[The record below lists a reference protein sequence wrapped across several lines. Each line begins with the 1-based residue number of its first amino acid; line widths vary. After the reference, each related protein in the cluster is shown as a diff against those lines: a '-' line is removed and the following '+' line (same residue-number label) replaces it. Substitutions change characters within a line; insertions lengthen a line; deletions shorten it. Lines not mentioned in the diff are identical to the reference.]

1 VAVATGTSEVLE
13 VATNDT
19 SVVETVKVVGWAE
32 LAGRT
37 AWEVAPDDADADADA
52 DVGAG
57 WEAAAEEAAVGVELM
72 MVWSWV
78 EVDD

>member
-13 VATNDT
+13 VATKDT
-19 SVVETVKVVGWAE
+19 SVVDTVSVVGWAE

-37 AWEVAPDDADADADA
+37 AWEVAPDDADADADPDAEA
-52 DVGAG
+52 DWG
-57 WEAAAEEAAVGVELM
+57 EAAEEAVGVELM
-72 MVWSWV
+72 ITWSWV

>member
-1 VAVATGTSEVLE
+1 VLE

-19 SVVETVKVVGWAE
+19 SVVETVSVVGWAE

-37 AWEVAPDDADADADA
+37 AWEVAPADADADA
-52 DVGAG
+52 DVGADWG
-57 WEAAAEEAAVGVELM
+57 EAAEEAVGVELM
-72 MVWSWV
+72 ITWSWV

>member
-1 VAVATGTSEVLE
+1 M
-13 VATNDT
+13 
-19 SVVETVKVVGWAE
+19 VETVKVVGWAE

-57 WEAAAEEAAVGVELM
+57 WEAAAEEAVGVELM
-72 MVWSWV
+72 ITWSWV

>member
-1 VAVATGTSEVLE
+1 VLE

-37 AWEVAPDDADADADA
+37 AWVVAPDDADADTDADA
-52 DVGAG
+52 DAEAG
-57 WEAAAEEAAVGVELM
+57 WEAAAEEAVGVELM
-72 MVWSWV
+72 ITWSWV

>member
-1 VAVATGTSEVLE
+1 MAVATGTSEVLE
-13 VATNDT
+13 VATNDR
-19 SVVETVKVVGWAE
+19 SVVDTVSVVGWAE

-52 DVGAG
+52 
-57 WEAAAEEAAVGVELM
+57 EAVAEEAVGVELM
-72 MVWSWV
+72 ITWSWV

>member
-1 VAVATGTSEVLE
+1 MAVATGTSEVLE
-13 VATNDT
+13 VATNET

-37 AWEVAPDDADADADA
+37 AWEVAPAPDDAETDADAE
-52 DVGAG
+52 AG
-57 WEAAAEEAAVGVELM
+57 WEEVTEEAEEVELM

>member
-1 VAVATGTSEVLE
+1 VLE

-52 DVGAG
+52 DADVGAG